1 MKILII
7 DDNQKIT
14 DMLESYLKLKNHDVT
29 VSNDGRNGLSLM
41 EESQFDATI
50 LDIAMPEFSGFDV
63 VNQLKKDGKVDGN
76 KIVILTAVPLSQ
88 TETDMLM
95 SKGVHSILKKP
106 VNLQVLLKTITG
118 E

>member
-14 DMLESYLKLKNHDVT
+14 EMLKSYLELKNHDVT

-41 EESQFDATI
+41 EASAFDATI

-63 VNQLKKDGKVDGN
+63 VDQLRKDGKVNGN
-76 KIVILTAVPLSQ
+76 KIVVLTAVPLSQ
-88 TETDMLM
+88 AETDMLT

-106 VNLQVLLKTITG
+106 ANLQVLLKTLTG
-118 E
+118 